1 MAREI
6 QEGMILHD
14 KTDIAICDDVVSKIF
29 QSRHGKAYL
38 FRANVYAEKKE
49 NRMMMT
55 GLHTVAD
62 IYFVKCGSY
71 VGWRYEFAFEK
82 NQQYKEGKSILERYK
97 IWCQDGNN

>member
-1 MAREI
+1 MVKTQKFWIMDSFMMFNE
-6 QEGMILHD
+6 ENWVLLHLD
-14 KTDIAICDDVVSKIF
+14 TVIAS
-29 QSRHGKAYL
+29 L
-38 FRANVYAEKKE
+38 ANVYAEKKE

-82 NQQYKEGKSILERYK
+82 NQLYKEGKSILER
-97 IWCQDGNN
+97 